1 MDNAN
6 FSSNVNK
13 SLPQLHGNRGEE
25 ILNIIVGAI
34 EQFRVKS
41 IEEKKLKEG
50 LKLVLGEIYPIQITK
65 AFKDEPTQYVYIECA
80 FSLTEQT
87 IAEND
92 SVPFKM
98 PSVKLNFDKLL
109 VFSKDQM
116 FDWIDY
122 VNKIKNQK
130 DNVFS
135 KDSILSKEKD
145 APDDSV
151 QVYIKKSIVDTDP
164 NSPFNQKFV
173 LPKGFYQKQNNEINP
188 EQRVETNLNT
198 FQKNENEENDI
209 FDFWDEGIPELTEEE
224 YLETFRLFSKNA
236 INSVMEGIIIS
247 DFFTD
252 ETEVTKM
259 SLIDSLKDLQHKF
272 SNCDFWKLKKE
283 TLLEL
288 GFMNFANKI
297 LLVPIW
303 AFPVLHINGFG
314 RFLAKKDGEFGIL
327 DEDLDKFDFT
337 NCYGCYG
344 FGIPFTDLGKIK

>member
-1 MDNAN
+1 MENAN
-6 FSSNVNK
+6 FSSNVNN

-25 ILNIIVGAI
+25 ILNIIIEAI
-34 EQFRVKS
+34 SSFRQTAKFV
-41 IEEKKLKEG
+41 E
-50 LKLVLGEIYPIQITK
+50 GEIYPIEITK
-65 AFKDEPTQYVYIECA
+65 AFKEEPTQYVYIECA
-80 FSLTEQT
+80 FSFVEQT

-92 SVPFKM
+92 SIPQKIF
-98 PSVKLNFDKLL
+98 STKLNFNNLL

-130 DNVFS
+130 DNVFT
-135 KDSILSKEKD
+135 KDSILNKDED

-151 QVYIKKSIVDTDP
+151 QVYIKKSIVDKDP
-164 NSPFNQKFV
+164 NSPFNQKFI
-173 LPKGFYQKQNNEINP
+173 LPKGFYQTQNNEINT
-188 EQRVETNLNT
+188 EQRIETNLNT
-198 FQKNENEENDI
+198 SHKNEEYENDI
-209 FDFWDEGIPELTEEE
+209 FDFWDEQMPEFTEEE
-224 YLETFRLFSKNA
+224 YLDTFRLFSKNA
-236 INSVMEGIIIS
+236 INSVMEGTIIS

-252 ETEVTKM
+252 ATEVTKI

-283 TLLEL
+283 TLLDL

-303 AFPVLHINGFG
+303 AYPVIHVNGFG
-314 RFLAKKDGEFGIL
+314 RILAKKEGGFDVLG
-327 DEDLDKFDFT
+327 EDLDKFDFT

-344 FGIPFTDLGKIK
+344 FGIPIKDLGKIK